1 MFIGANGIYND
12 KNVMERLIT
21 SNGMEEQ
28 AKSLKDT
35 KNKTL
40 LSKNSMQHGI
50 VLMKVVLF
58 LSVLAIAAL
67 CF

>member
-1 MFIGANGIYND
+1 VFIGANGIYND
-12 KNVMERLIT
+12 KNVMERLIS

-35 KNKTL
+35 KNKNL
-40 LSKNSMQHGI
+40 LSKNSTQHGI

-58 LSVLAIAAL
+58 ISVSAIAAL